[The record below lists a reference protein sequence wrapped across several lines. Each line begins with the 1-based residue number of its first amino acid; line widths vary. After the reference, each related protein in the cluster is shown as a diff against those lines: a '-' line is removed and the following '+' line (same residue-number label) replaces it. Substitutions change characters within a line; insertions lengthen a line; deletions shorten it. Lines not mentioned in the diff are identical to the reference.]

1 MKFAVTPLLAAAALL
16 APTSAY
22 ALPPGGNG
30 GNGGNTVTAASATSA
45 FNNALPNY
53 NLTWTNVCSQSG
65 SGFTATFSTC
75 ASASLFLYNNG
86 WMELRYWNRAGI
98 NGTFADATT
107 TAIALGG
114 VPGASGSRG
123 TAVGNGWQALFGGS
137 EIAWSP
143 ESDIPG
149 PNTGDGFRTS
159 GQGAAF
165 CSDLETACPG
175 GFTTPWV
182 NITSG
187 GYAQFMWFVGGTYAP
202 LNAQTI
208 SLQLHQQAG
217 PGGQSTGYLCYADQ
231 SSGLNNAVSG
241 WACGEGDDPGDPNEV
256 VPEPATMTL
265 LATGLV
271 GLAATRRRKKI
282 AA

>member
-1 MKFAVTPLLAAAALL
+1 MKVGLVVAAAAVLL
-16 APTSAY
+16 T
-22 ALPPGGNG
+22 PG
-30 GNGGNTVTAASATSA
+30 TAAAKKDPPATTGATSA
-45 FNNALPNY
+45 FNNTLPNY
-53 NLTWTNVCSQSG
+53 NLTWTNVCSQAG
-65 SGFTATFSTC
+65 TGFSATFSTC
-75 ASASLFLYNNG
+75 ASASLFLYSNG
-86 WMELRYWNRAGI
+86 WMELRYWNRAGVD
-98 NGTFADATT
+98 GTFANSST

-114 VPGASGSRG
+114 VGAASGTRG
-123 TAVGNGWQALFGGS
+123 LAVGSGWQALFAGNY
-137 EIAWSP
+137 EMAWSP
-143 ESDIPG
+143 EADIPG
-149 PNTGDGFRTS
+149 PNSGDGFRTT
-159 GQGAAF
+159 GQGDAF
-165 CSDLETACPG
+165 CSDLETGCPG

-217 PGGQSTGYLCYADQ
+217 PDGQSTGYLCYSDQ
-231 SSGLNNAVSG
+231 SVGLNDAVSG

-265 LATGLV
+265 LATGLA
-271 GLAATRRRKKI
+271 GLAATRRRKKH